1 MISASRAL
9 PEQCGDHEYIQ
20 GSAARHSQAGSIT
33 MAIDS
38 VTSTQPTTTDL
49 GGVAAKDK
57 LGQAQFMQL
66 MIAQLKNQD
75 PTKPMDPSQF
85 LGQLAQFGTV
95 SGIQDMQNSL
105 STLSD
110 SLRSSQLLGG
120 TSLVGHEVLASADT
134 AWVSGTGGLSGAI
147 DVPEGAS
154 AVTLTLTDASGQ
166 LIRRMPLST
175 DQGLSAFQW
184 DGLTDQGD
192 HAVAGNYT
200 IKAIAT
206 VGGTDEQLE
215 TQIAS
220 QVGSVTLDPSTN
232 TLTVNTDIGS
242 IPLSRVRR
250 VM

>member
-1 MISASRAL
+1 
-9 PEQCGDHEYIQ
+9 
-20 GSAARHSQAGSIT
+20 

-38 VTSTQPTTTDL
+38 ITGKQSQVADL

-57 LGQAQFMQL
+57 LGQAQFMTL
-66 MIAQLKNQD
+66 MIAQLRNQD
-75 PTKPMDPSQF
+75 PTKPMDPSEY

-105 STLSD
+105 TSLAD

-120 TSLVGHEVLASADT
+120 TSLVGRDVLSTADE
-134 AWVSGTGGLSGAI
+134 AWVGETGGIAGAV
-147 DVPEGAS
+147 DMPAG
-154 AVTLTLTDASGQ
+154 VTEATLVVTDASGQ

-175 DQGLSAFQW
+175 DEGIGVFEW
-184 DGLTDQGD
+184 DGVTDQGE
-192 HAVAGNYT
+192 HAIAGNYT
-200 IKAIAT
+200 IKAIAN
-206 VGGTDEQLE
+206 VAGKDEQLE

-220 QVGSVTLDPSTN
+220 RVGSVTLDPTTN
-232 TLTVNTDIGS
+232 NLTLNTTIGP